1 MYHDPDHVPWEEAVH
16 VASCSEGHD
25 APAPGCRCGIY
36 GAVEGVLDS
45 LPGYLH
51 DTAYEHDPFA
61 YGEIACT
68 GRVCVD
74 MRGVRAERG
83 EILRLALADAVDD
96 GLRARLSAR
105 YGVPVGGAE
114 SVPDWVTVNAR
125 DRGAPPDD
133 VDLALDLDR
142 LDDAET
148 ACRRARADDDDPD
161 HDVYHQHAL
170 IEIEARREHWRRAL
184 DLAVD
189 ATRVDRLGRTTDI
202 LAFVI
207 AQVFGEADRPVPEPE
222 EFQQVLAASRAEHR
236 RLHLEDVGL

>member
-25 APAPGCRCGIY
+25 APARGCRCGIY

-142 LDDAET
+142 LDLWVLLSDT
-148 ACRRARADDDDPD
+148 TTN
-161 HDVYHQHAL
+161 
-170 IEIEARREHWRRAL
+170 
-184 DLAVD
+184 VD
-189 ATRVDRLGRTTDI
+189 ACLPRTRKETPPSSRVLLQLFVSEWTCTGQSAKVRGTT
-202 LAFVI
+202 
-207 AQVFGEADRPVPEPE
+207 
-222 EFQQVLAASRAEHR
+222 
-236 RLHLEDVGL
+236 